1 MSDAQS
7 HEDEDIAPVK
17 VEQVPID
24 DPPVE
29 ESYEGDVF
37 EEEHKQS
44 KKDSKKSASI
54 APASMI

>member
-29 ESYEGDVF
+29 ESYEDDDF
-37 EEEHKQS
+37 EEEHKLS
-44 KKDSKKSASI
+44 KKDTKKTASI
-54 APASMI
+54 APASIK